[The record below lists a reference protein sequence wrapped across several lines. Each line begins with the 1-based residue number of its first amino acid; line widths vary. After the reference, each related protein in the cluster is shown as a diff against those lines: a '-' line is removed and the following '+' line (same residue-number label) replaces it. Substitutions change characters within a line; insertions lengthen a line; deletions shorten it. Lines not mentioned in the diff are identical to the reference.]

1 MSEYTVPKV
10 QLAPLAGVTD
20 SAYRTICAEYGCK
33 YAVTEMVSA
42 KAITMGDAK
51 SFAIADTS
59 RDVIPVSVQLFG
71 KDPDTMRAAAY
82 AVAERFKV
90 AAIDINMGCPVPKIF
105 GNGEGSALMADPH
118 NAGKI
123 VRAVQ
128 CEVTVPV
135 TVKIRSGTNQ
145 KSINAP
151 EVAVACEQNGASS
164 VAVHGRT
171 RAQGYSGKA
180 DRTVIAAV
188 KRAVAIPVIGNGD
201 IIDAGSAV
209 SMFEE
214 TGCDGIMVGRGAYG
228 SPWIFRE
235 INAALTGRAY
245 DLPAADERRR
255 CMLRHL
261 ELLCALKGERT
272 AVLECRRHISRY
284 ISGVRGASELRA
296 LICHCSTAEE
306 MRKIIVGTPL

>member
-1 MSEYTVPKV
+1 
-10 QLAPLAGVTD
+10 
-20 SAYRTICAEYGCK
+20 
-33 YAVTEMVSA
+33 MVSA

-135 TVKIRSGTNQ
+135 TVKIRSGTDQ

-151 EVAVACEQNGASS
+151 EVAVACEQNGASA

-201 IIDAGSAV
+201 VIDAGSAV

-272 AVLECRRHISRY
+272 AVARMPQAYLALYIRRKGSF
-284 ISGVRGASELRA
+284 GASCLDMSLFNRRRNEKDYCRHAVVKACRFFIFGLRFG
-296 LICHCSTAEE
+296 E
-306 MRKIIVGTPL
+306 K